1 MNQIDLAFS
10 PALTQA
16 QLIQNR
22 EVSPLE
28 LVELYLQRIEQLD
41 HQLGSYF
48 TVMAESAIADARA
61 KTELLANSRAHL
73 PPFFWCTPRH

>member
-1 MNQIDLAFS
+1 MSIYKTMNQIDLAFS

-41 HQLGSYF
+41 HQLGS
-48 TVMAESAIADARA
+48 
-61 KTELLANSRAHL
+61 
-73 PPFFWCTPRH
+73 